1 MNPQIAYLL
10 NLSIQQIQSGRFG
23 DAERS
28 LKQVLKMQPKNAD
41 ALCFLSVVSAH
52 KLDYLEALTLINKA
66 IEASPKFALAY
77 SNKGNILKELGR
89 YEEAIISLDKAIQL
103 DTKFVEAYNN
113 KGNVLQ
119 AIGKYEEAIFNYDKA
134 ISLDSNFAQA
144 QNNKGNAFERLHR
157 FAEALDCYTKALA
170 ANPNYAEAYSNRGL
184 VFFKLKQYS
193 EALSEFDKAIAV
205 NPMLSEGWAQKGE
218 LLHELEYFSEAI
230 AHFDRALEI
239 NPKFAE
245 AWADKAAANGAMKN
259 YEDSLSSYEHAFSL
273 KSTLNYLLGD
283 YVHTKMFICDWSGIE
298 ARLAELQNR
307 IISGDRAGSPFKVIS
322 AFDSPKLNFLSAKS
336 WVDDKFPAS
345 KEPAAFEKNK
355 HRKIKVGY
363 FSADFINHPVAILT
377 SELFELHDRNRF
389 EVYGFSLARPNSE
402 DQVQNRLRNA
412 FDELIDIKG
421 TSTQEVVRM
430 ARGMELDI
438 AVDLGGHTLNAP
450 TQIMACRVAPIQVN
464 YLGYTGTMGAD
475 YIDYIIADKI
485 LIPADGREFYSE
497 KVIYLPD
504 SYMVD
509 DSSRLP
515 SSRIF
520 TRRECGLPEEGFV
533 FCCFNNSYK
542 FNQKMLKSW
551 VKILNATPK
560 SIIWISEN
568 TEIFRKNLIA
578 EFEKMGING
587 SRIIFA
593 KRIDPMADHLAR
605 YKLADLFLDTNP
617 YNAHTTAVDALKAG
631 IPVLTL
637 LGNVFAGRVAA
648 SLLSAIGLPDLI
660 VDSLE
665 EYEALAIDL
674 ANNPQKIQYFK
685 NKLFENQNKEP
696 LFNTKLYVKNIEA
709 AYIEIHRRYLEGA
722 PLDHIYI

>member
-10 NLSIQQIQSGRFG
+10 NLSLQNIQSGRL
-23 DAERS
+23 DEAERL
-28 LKQVLKMQPKNAD
+28 LKQVIKIQPKNAD

-52 KLDYLEALTLINKA
+52 KLNYQEALIAIDKA
-66 IEASPKFALAY
+66 IEASPRFPLAY

-89 YEEAIISLDKAIQL
+89 YDEAIASLDKAIQL
-103 DTKFVEAYNN
+103 DRNFVEAYNN

-119 AIGKYEEAIFNYDKA
+119 AIEDYEEAILSYNKA
-134 ISLDSNFAQA
+134 ISIDSNFVQA
-144 QNNKGNAFERLHR
+144 YNNKGNAFERLHQ
-157 FAEALDCYTKALA
+157 FEEALDCYLKALA
-170 ANPNYAEAYSNRGL
+170 INPNYAEAYSNRGL
-184 VFFKLKQYS
+184 VFFKLKRYS
-193 EALSEFDKAIAV
+193 EALSEFDKAIV
-205 NPMLSEGWAQKGE
+205 INPLLSEAWTHKGE
-218 LLHELEYFSEAI
+218 VLHELEYFSDAI
-230 AHFDRALEI
+230 SHFDKALEI
-239 NPKFAE
+239 KPNFAE
-245 AWADKAAANGAMKN
+245 AWADKAAAYGAMKS
-259 YEDSLSSYEHAFSL
+259 YADSLSSYERAYSI
-273 KSTLNYLLGD
+273 KPTLNYLLGD
-283 YVHTKMFICDWSGIE
+283 FVHTQMFICDWTNIE
-298 ARLAELQNR
+298 DRLVELQNR
-307 IISGDRAGSPFKVIS
+307 IISGDRAASPFKVLS
-322 AFDSPKLNFLSAKS
+322 AFDSPKLNLLSAKS
-336 WVDDKFPAS
+336 WVTDKFPTS
-345 KEPAAFEKNK
+345 KELVVFEKNK
-355 HRKIKVGY
+355 HSKIKVGY

-389 EVYGFSLARPNSE
+389 EVYGFSLARPNPE
-402 DQVQNRLRNA
+402 DQVQIRLRNT
-412 FDELIDIKG
+412 FDKFIDIQDIP
-421 TSTQEVVRM
+421 TQEVVRM
-430 ARGMELDI
+430 AREMELDI
-438 AVDLGGHTLNAP
+438 AIDLGGHTLNAP
-450 TQIMACRVAPIQVN
+450 TQIMASRVAPLQIN
-464 YLGYTGTMGAD
+464 YLGYPGTMGAD

-485 LIPADGREFYSE
+485 LIPADSREFYSE

-520 TRRECGLPEEGFV
+520 TRQECGLPEEGFV

-542 FNQKMLKSW
+542 FNKKMLKSW

-560 SIIWISEN
+560 SVVWISEN

-593 KRIDPMADHLAR
+593 KRMDPMADHLAR

-648 SLLSAIGLPDLI
+648 SLLSAIGLQELI
-660 VDSLE
+660 VDSLR

-674 ANNPQKIQYFK
+674 ANNPQKIKYFK
-685 NKLFENQNKEP
+685 NRLKENQNKEP
-696 LFNTKLYVKNIEA
+696 LFNTKLYVKNIESA
-709 AYIEIHRRYLEGA
+709 FIEIHRRHIEGDSLE
-722 PLDHIYI
+722 HIYV